1 MQRYMTI
8 RVPPA
13 IYVQAVT
20 MAVRT
25 ATNKVHNKK
34 LRRRREG
41 LSTKCYEYG
50 ELDGV
55 ELALF
60 VRYPQRGEFYS
71 YMSSQHLSWVQE
83 IHKMVCM
90 VSDNKQSY

>member
-1 MQRYMTI
+1 MQRYMTS

-13 IYVQAVT
+13 IYTARAVT

-60 VRYPQRGEFYS
+60 VRYPKRGEFYS
-71 YMSSQHLSWVQE
+71 YMSSQHLPWMQE
-83 IHKMVCM
+83 IEE
-90 VSDNKQSY
+90 QL